1 LEDLGGLA
9 RLVVEQ
15 VEPRRQ
21 QPAFLVHRLSLDCL
35 FELAYCILGLKTEL
49 GPANFGSGGKAATRD

>member
-1 LEDLGGLA
+1 
-9 RLVVEQ
+9 
-15 VEPRRQ
+15 
-21 QPAFLVHRLSLDCL
+21 LSLDCL